1 MKVTL
6 RTIHNIHLSVALV
19 VLLLRLFL
27 FSLLL
32 FILDFIRDI
41 HIGLADNRQ

>member
-6 RTIHNIHLSVALV
+6 RTIHKIHLPAALV
-19 VLLLRLFL
+19 VPLLRLFL

-32 FILDFIRDI
+32 FILDFILDV